1 MTRGRAGKSAA
12 LSVTGGTPR
21 VALVLGSG
29 AAKGFAHVGVL
40 KVLEAEGIPVHRI
53 VGTSVGSLVGVLSA
67 YGHDARALRKIALSV
82 EPGDLADPG
91 VPDGGFLKGEKL
103 EEFVDRHVRNTPI
116 ERLRIP
122 FHAVATDLQTG
133 RETLFGEGSAGRA
146 VRASCAI
153 PGVFRPV
160 RIGDRVYVDGG
171 VVSPVPV
178 GAARRLGA
186 DRVIAVDV
194 TGTAEEERPVPDG
207 TLETVV
213 QAFQLMY
220 ARIAAAQLSGADVVI
235 RPEVGGWG
243 SADFGRREEAIRE
256 GERAAS
262 GAMPRIR
269 AALARSGRGR
279 KGSPAGNPP
288 R

>member
-1 MTRGRAGKSAA
+1 MLSA
-12 LSVTGGTPR
+12 TGGTPR

-40 KVLEAEGIPVHRI
+40 EVLEGEGIPVHRI
-53 VGTSVGSLVGVLSA
+53 VGTSAGSLVGVLFA
-67 YGHDARALRKIALSV
+67 YGHDASALRKIALSV
-82 EPGDLADPG
+82 EPGDFADPG
-91 VPDGGFLKGEKL
+91 IPDGGFLKGEKL
-103 EEFVDRHVRNTPI
+103 EEFVNRHVGDTPI
-116 ERLRIP
+116 ERMRIP

-133 RETLFGEGSAGRA
+133 RETLFGQGDAGVA

-160 RIGDRVYVDGG
+160 RIGGRVYVDGG

-178 GAARRLGA
+178 KAARRLGA

-194 TGTAEEERPVPDG
+194 TGTAEGERPVPDG

-243 SADFGRREEAIRE
+243 SADFGRRNEAILE
-256 GERAAS
+256 GRKAA
-262 GAMPRIR
+262 AACLPKIR
-269 AALARSGRGR
+269 GALARSGRGER
-279 KGSPAGNPP
+279 GSPAGN
-288 R
+288 RSR